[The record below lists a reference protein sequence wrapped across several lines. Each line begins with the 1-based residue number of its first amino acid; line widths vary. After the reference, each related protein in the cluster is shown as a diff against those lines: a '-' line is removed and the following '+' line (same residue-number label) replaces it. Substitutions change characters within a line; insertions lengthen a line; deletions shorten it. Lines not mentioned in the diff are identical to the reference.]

1 MGFEELA
8 VMPGA
13 GCSIASNGMPRDA
26 LLANAGE
33 KDGD

>member
-13 GCSIASNGMPRDA
+13 GCSIGMPRDA